1 MFFKDYKHIELLEE
15 DITVTSSRTDGKKIT
30 GVKNWKP
37 TNPFRLRVK
46 ATVVRKGKRTIK
58 KRTFVYENIYM
69 VDALKEAGRE
79 LDALIGEIKSAISS
93 TIATVPTDKDKMFTF
108 GEAFERSLDSRKSEA
123 EAENEEF
130 RTYQQVKDFY
140 KNHLKSHLE
149 DMYLDHISTD
159 TLNKI
164 RANMRHKDGTPYS
177 KRTKLA
183 VLQQVN
189 PVYSW
194 FNEYSNLSVKT
205 PAKIK
210 KGTLKKLGNQREV
223 RVDDIA
229 PLFKAMANYS
239 YKPYAIERS
248 EPFRGIFI
256 WLMHGRRVNEV
267 LSLRWEDINLD
278 NGTYTIAAQNNKAG
292 VSMTYKL
299 TPYQITVLPEQK
311 KKGLVFPSV
320 TNNNRKMVQGTL
332 ANHWKKVRK
341 VVGNWT
347 LNNKIATP
355 SELHIHDLRHLIAT
369 EMLNKHNIV
378 DEISGAV
385 LGHTRSGITSTY
397 AEMLTDSVYDATM
410 KVLDGVIK

>member
-1 MFFKDYKHIELLEE
+1 MFFKDYKHIELLE
-15 DITVTSSRTDGKKIT
+15 DGITISKSRISDKKL
-30 GVKNWKP
+30 VKVKDWKP
-37 TNPFRLRVK
+37 TNAFRLRVK
-46 ATVVRKGKRTIK
+46 ATVVKNGKRRIK
-58 KRTFVYENIYM
+58 KRTFVYEGIYM
-69 VDALKEAGRE
+69 VEALKEAGKE
-79 LDALIGEIKSAISS
+79 LDKLIDEIKSD
-93 TIATVPTDKDKMFTF
+93 IASVAPLAPTDKDRMFTF
-108 GEAFERSLDSRKSEA
+108 GEAFHRSLDSRKAEA

-140 KNHLKSHLE
+140 TNHLKAHLE
-149 DMYLDHISTD
+149 DMYLDHISSD
-159 TLNKI
+159 TLNSI

-189 PVYSW
+189 PVYTW

-210 KGTLKKLGNQREV
+210 KGTLKKLGNQRMV
-223 RVDDIA
+223 RVDDIS
-229 PLFKAMANYS
+229 PLFNAMANYS
-239 YKPYAIERS
+239 YKPYAIEKS

-256 WLMHGRRVNEV
+256 WLLHGRRVNEV

-278 NGTYTIAAQNNKAG
+278 NGTYTITAKNNKAG
-292 VSMTYKL
+292 ISMTYKL
-299 TPYQITVLPEQK
+299 TPYQIRSLPEQK
-311 KKGLVFPSV
+311 KKDLVFPSV
-320 TNNNRKMVQGTL
+320 TDKNKEMVQVTL

-347 LNNKIATP
+347 LNNKKATP
-355 SELHIHDLRHLIAT
+355 TELHIHDLRHLIAT
-369 EMLNKHNIV
+369 EMLNKHSIV

-385 LGHTRSGITSTY
+385 LGHTRSGITATY
-397 AEMLTDSVYDATM
+397 AEMLTQSVDDAIM